1 MSPST
6 QRENQPPIRVICLG
20 LGRTGTVSLTAALEI
35 LGCGPCYHTS
45 KWMDSRPSDYLKWVE
60 QYEKGGDP
68 ELIDDIL
75 QGYVSVL
82 DQPAANFPET
92 LYRAYPEAKF
102 ILTTRDP
109 KKWERS
115 MKLTIQPV
123 IEMFLAEAEPEEW
136 HKYALI
142 WNKLRRKLQPELLTD
157 DLADVLVKHNKRVE
171 ELIPADQ
178 LLVYKVEDG
187 WEPLIEFL
195 GVPIPDVPFPNVNNT
210 DMFRAIVK
218 LPPLQ

>member
-6 QRENQPPIRVICLG
+6 QRANQPPIRVICLG

-45 KWMDSRPSDYLKWVE
+45 KRMDSRPSDNYFGKSGLGRTLE
-60 QYEKGGDP
+60 GGDP

-102 ILTTRDP
+102 ILTTRNP

-136 HKYALI
+136 HKYALV
-142 WNKLRRKLQPELLTD
+142 WNKLRTKLQPELLTD
-157 DLADVLVKHNKRVE
+157 DLANVLVKHNKRVE

-187 WEPLIEFL
+187 WEPLTEFL
-195 GVPIPDVPFPNVNNT
+195 GV
-210 DMFRAIVK
+210 
-218 LPPLQ
+218 